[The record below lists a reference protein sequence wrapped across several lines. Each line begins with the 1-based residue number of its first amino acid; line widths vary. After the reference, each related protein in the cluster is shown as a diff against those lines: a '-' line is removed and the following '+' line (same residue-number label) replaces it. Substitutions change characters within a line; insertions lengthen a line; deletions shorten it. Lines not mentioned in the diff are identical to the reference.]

1 MEFVICRHRD
11 LTRQQYEAIAALKD
25 QHWPHGTDS
34 QISWIRENFDQEDVH
49 IILYQ
54 GKQAAAYASLNRI
67 TCTVNGKQERL
78 LGLGGVCVDKA
89 CQKQGLGKKLVER
102 AKGYIAGESL
112 PGLLLCHRELTG
124 FYSRCGW
131 ESVDFEAA
139 TVAGT
144 PFDHCIMAIGKDFG
158 DVIAFHIPKNF

>member
-25 QHWPHGTDS
+25 RHWPHGTDS
-34 QISWIRENFDQEDVH
+34 QISWIQKNFEENDIH

-54 GKQAAAYASLNRI
+54 EDKALAYASLNRI
-67 TCTVNGKQERL
+67 TCTVDGRAESFW
-78 LGLGGVCVDKA
+78 GLGGVCVDKA
-89 CQKQGLGKKLVER
+89 CQKQGLGKKIVEQ
-102 AKGYIAGESL
+102 ANACIADEA
-112 PGLLLCHRELTG
+112 GLLLCHRELTG

-131 ESVDFEAA
+131 ESVNFEAA
-139 TVAGT
+139 TVAGK